1 MEKVSILM
9 RIDLVK
15 PLPRFHSDPAT
26 YIYISIDVK
35 EKRKKRWPSGTPA
48 REECNEYDLTA
59 APYF

>member
-1 MEKVSILM
+1 LSGPSLFGDTITKVSFRSSNIY
-9 RIDLVK
+9 I
-15 PLPRFHSDPAT
+15 

-35 EKRKKRWPSGTPA
+35 EKRRKRWPSGTPA